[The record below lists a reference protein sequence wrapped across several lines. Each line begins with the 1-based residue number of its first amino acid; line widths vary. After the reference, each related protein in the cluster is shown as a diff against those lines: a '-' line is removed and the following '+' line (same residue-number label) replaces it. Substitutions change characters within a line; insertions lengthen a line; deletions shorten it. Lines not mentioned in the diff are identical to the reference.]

1 MYRAQCAGRV
11 LAHATTN
18 TNTTR
23 KQRHRAASPVA
34 VRSPIQARITP
45 RGARRDAY
53 SPPMPPVFLHHQPP
67 PSPCWQRRRLQLF
80 CQRLRKGR
88 QRSVER
94 RRRSASLTS
103 VRRALSCQPS
113 PQPQPVALWAACSAP
128 PAAAPPH
135 RAPAVA
141 VERLGKAQRH
151 APFARPATV
160 RARVGGRIGPLA
172 HGVRRRGQVA
182 EHESGPF
189 ALGAH
194 ASPEPQAVPPTLRR
208 PSRPRSRRTGPL
220 LSHAERAAL
229 ARRFAATRWSMGRTI
244 DRRSVAQPSRG
255 HRGQLHRPG
264 AALERPYHA
273 ATTFTSASWAHPG
286 LANDFAPLRNLHS
299 HRRLR
304 IYIGTNQVNNLAQ
317 AESFESFA
325 TFWCYEKGLYG
336 GLHFKSRALT
346 KLFA

>member
-1 MYRAQCAGRV
+1 MSRCPCCMYRAQCAGRV

-103 VRRALSCQPS
+103 VRRALSCRPS

-182 EHESGPF
+182 EHESGPLE
-189 ALGAH
+189 LGAR
-194 ASPEPQAVPPTLRR
+194 ATPEPTAVPPTLRR
-208 PSRPRSRRTGPL
+208 APRPRSSRSEPL
-220 LSHAERAAL
+220 LSHAARAAL
-229 ARRFAATRWSMGRTI
+229 ARRFAAKRWSIGRTI

-273 ATTFTSASWAHPG
+273 ATTFTITPEG
-286 LANDFAPLRNLHS
+286 G
-299 HRRLR
+299 RRR
-304 IYIGTNQVNNLAQ
+304 R
-317 AESFESFA
+317 
-325 TFWCYEKGLYG
+325 EK
-336 GLHFKSRALT
+336 RC
-346 KLFA
+346 

>member
-1 MYRAQCAGRV
+1 MSRCPCCMYRAQCAGRV

-94 RRRSASLTS
+94 RRRSASSTFVWRAL
-103 VRRALSCQPS
+103 VRRAGPRRTRRSHQPVG
-113 PQPQPVALWAACSAP
+113 VALWAACFAP
-128 PAAAPPH
+128 TAAAPPH

-141 VERLGKAQRH
+141 VERLVKAQRY

-160 RARVGGRIGPLA
+160 RARVGGRIGP
-172 HGVRRRGQVA
+172 
-182 EHESGPF
+182 
-189 ALGAH
+189 
-194 ASPEPQAVPPTLRR
+194 
-208 PSRPRSRRTGPL
+208 
-220 LSHAERAAL
+220 
-229 ARRFAATRWSMGRTI
+229 
-244 DRRSVAQPSRG
+244 
-255 HRGQLHRPG
+255 
-264 AALERPYHA
+264 
-273 ATTFTSASWAHPG
+273 WAH
-286 LANDFAPLRNLHS
+286 
-299 HRRLR
+299 
-304 IYIGTNQVNNLAQ
+304 
-317 AESFESFA
+317 
-325 TFWCYEKGLYG
+325 
-336 GLHFKSRALT
+336 
-346 KLFA
+346 